1 MEAPSRSRP
10 RICDRWL
17 EFRSSWP
24 SRRPRAPCAASDQP
38 SRSSRSR
45 RGGRRAAASFA
56 RRRAGRGVATC
67 TATAAWLARP
77 TNFALIRE
85 ESAPYSQHFLQ
96 NAAQLADNLE
106 WYTSNVDADVGRQ
119 LKAEIVEFAA
129 QYRRDGYTPYGPM
142 PGLPDLQTAYDALS
156 AHFARYQ
163 STPSG
168 FATPLPEALVGT
180 IERNVANAR
189 RMPPNI
195 LWPLGT
201 ETEPVGGEGGGRG
214 GERGI
219 GEDHAVVRHHRIAAP
234 SGIRQVTPIHVLCAE
249 PRSLLQNSRHKIC
262 IANARKNGRWADSV
276 FGAGHASRH
285 KIYASLSRAR
295 SLSRRLRSSSSACT
309 ACPPSCRSCRRRR
322 RSTARR

>member
-1 MEAPSRSRP
+1 MA
-10 RICDRWL
+10 RISL
-17 EFRSSWP
+17 LLAVAAAAAL
-24 SRRPRAPCAASDQP
+24 RAPP
-38 SRSSRSR
+38 PIN
-45 RGGRRAAASFA
+45 RRALLGAAVA
-56 RRRAGRGVATC
+56 AAAPLRPLRADEPADELPP
-67 TATAAWLARP
+67 APPPPPLEP
-77 TNFALIRE
+77 TPGTPSNFALIRE

-189 RMPPNI
+189 R
-195 LWPLGT
+195 
-201 ETEPVGGEGGGRG
+201 
-214 GERGI
+214 
-219 GEDHAVVRHHRIAAP
+219 
-234 SGIRQVTPIHVLCAE
+234 
-249 PRSLLQNSRHKIC
+249 
-262 IANARKNGRWADSV
+262 NGRWADRAAAAAAV
-276 FGAGHASRH
+276 AASE
-285 KIYASLSRAR
+285 
-295 SLSRRLRSSSSACT
+295 
-309 ACPPSCRSCRRRR
+309 
-322 RSTARR
+322 

>member
-1 MEAPSRSRP
+1 MSRSVALALALAAAPTAAALSPRLSRRSIATFCAAAALPRRLAIADDVSEAPQTT
-10 RICDRWL
+10 
-17 EFRSSWP
+17 
-24 SRRPRAPCAASDQP
+24 ASTVP
-38 SRSSRSR
+38 
-45 RGGRRAAASFA
+45 A
-56 RRRAGRGVATC
+56 
-67 TATAAWLARP
+67 
-77 TNFALIRE
+77 NFALIRE

-189 RMPPNI
+189 R
-195 LWPLGT
+195 
-201 ETEPVGGEGGGRG
+201 
-214 GERGI
+214 
-219 GEDHAVVRHHRIAAP
+219 
-234 SGIRQVTPIHVLCAE
+234 
-249 PRSLLQNSRHKIC
+249 
-262 IANARKNGRWADSV
+262 NGRWADRAAAAAAAV
-276 FGAGHASRH
+276 AASE
-285 KIYASLSRAR
+285 
-295 SLSRRLRSSSSACT
+295 
-309 ACPPSCRSCRRRR
+309 
-322 RSTARR
+322 

>member
-1 MEAPSRSRP
+1 MSRSVALALALAAAPIAAALSPHLSRRSIATLCAAAALPRRLAIADDVSEAPQTASN
-10 RICDRWL
+10 
-17 EFRSSWP
+17 
-24 SRRPRAPCAASDQP
+24 APA
-38 SRSSRSR
+38 
-45 RGGRRAAASFA
+45 
-56 RRRAGRGVATC
+56 
-67 TATAAWLARP
+67 
-77 TNFALIRE
+77 NFALIRE

-189 RMPPNI
+189 R
-195 LWPLGT
+195 
-201 ETEPVGGEGGGRG
+201 
-214 GERGI
+214 
-219 GEDHAVVRHHRIAAP
+219 
-234 SGIRQVTPIHVLCAE
+234 
-249 PRSLLQNSRHKIC
+249 
-262 IANARKNGRWADSV
+262 NGRWADRAAAAAV
-276 FGAGHASRH
+276 VAASE
-285 KIYASLSRAR
+285 
-295 SLSRRLRSSSSACT
+295 
-309 ACPPSCRSCRRRR
+309 
-322 RSTARR
+322 

>member
-1 MEAPSRSRP
+1 M
-10 RICDRWL
+10 
-17 EFRSSWP
+17 
-24 SRRPRAPCAASDQP
+24 
-38 SRSSRSR
+38 
-45 RGGRRAAASFA
+45 AAAA
-56 RRRAGRGVATC
+56 PLRPLRAEE
-67 TATAAWLARP
+67 LAEELPPAPPPPLRP
-77 TNFALIRE
+77 LRVDEPAPGTPSNFALIRE

-189 RMPPNI
+189 
-195 LWPLGT
+195 
-201 ETEPVGGEGGGRG
+201 
-214 GERGI
+214 
-219 GEDHAVVRHHRIAAP
+219 
-234 SGIRQVTPIHVLCAE
+234 
-249 PRSLLQNSRHKIC
+249 
-262 IANARKNGRWADSV
+262 KNGRWADRAAAAAAV
-276 FGAGHASRH
+276 AASE
-285 KIYASLSRAR
+285 
-295 SLSRRLRSSSSACT
+295 
-309 ACPPSCRSCRRRR
+309 
-322 RSTARR
+322 

>member
-1 MEAPSRSRP
+1 MSRTS
-10 RICDRWL
+10 L
-17 EFRSSWP
+17 FLAAAAAAAL
-24 SRRPRAPCAASDQP
+24 RAPP
-38 SRSSRSR
+38 PVN
-45 RGGRRAAASFA
+45 RRALLGAAVA
-56 RRRAGRGVATC
+56 AAAPLRPLRADEPAEELPPAPQPLPGGA
-67 TATAAWLARP
+67 P

-106 WYTSNVDADVGRQ
+106 WYTSNVDADVGRL

-189 RMPPNI
+189 R
-195 LWPLGT
+195 
-201 ETEPVGGEGGGRG
+201 
-214 GERGI
+214 
-219 GEDHAVVRHHRIAAP
+219 
-234 SGIRQVTPIHVLCAE
+234 
-249 PRSLLQNSRHKIC
+249 
-262 IANARKNGRWADSV
+262 NGRWADRAAAV
-276 FGAGHASRH
+276 AASQ
-285 KIYASLSRAR
+285 
-295 SLSRRLRSSSSACT
+295 
-309 ACPPSCRSCRRRR
+309 
-322 RSTARR
+322 

>member
-1 MEAPSRSRP
+1 MSRSVALALALAAAPTAAALRVPQLSRRSIATFCAAAALPPRLANADDVSEAPQTIASN
-10 RICDRWL
+10 
-17 EFRSSWP
+17 
-24 SRRPRAPCAASDQP
+24 APA
-38 SRSSRSR
+38 
-45 RGGRRAAASFA
+45 
-56 RRRAGRGVATC
+56 
-67 TATAAWLARP
+67 
-77 TNFALIRE
+77 NFALIRE

-189 RMPPNI
+189 R
-195 LWPLGT
+195 
-201 ETEPVGGEGGGRG
+201 
-214 GERGI
+214 
-219 GEDHAVVRHHRIAAP
+219 
-234 SGIRQVTPIHVLCAE
+234 
-249 PRSLLQNSRHKIC
+249 
-262 IANARKNGRWADSV
+262 NGRWADRAAAAAAAV
-276 FGAGHASRH
+276 AASE
-285 KIYASLSRAR
+285 
-295 SLSRRLRSSSSACT
+295 
-309 ACPPSCRSCRRRR
+309 
-322 RSTARR
+322 

>member
-1 MEAPSRSRP
+1 MSRTS
-10 RICDRWL
+10 L
-17 EFRSSWP
+17 FLAAAAAAAL
-24 SRRPRAPCAASDQP
+24 RAPP
-38 SRSSRSR
+38 PVN
-45 RGGRRAAASFA
+45 RRALLGAAVA
-56 RRRAGRGVATC
+56 AAAPLRPLRADEPAEELPPAPPPLPGGA
-67 TATAAWLARP
+67 P
-77 TNFALIRE
+77 TNFDLIRE

-189 RMPPNI
+189 R
-195 LWPLGT
+195 
-201 ETEPVGGEGGGRG
+201 
-214 GERGI
+214 
-219 GEDHAVVRHHRIAAP
+219 
-234 SGIRQVTPIHVLCAE
+234 
-249 PRSLLQNSRHKIC
+249 
-262 IANARKNGRWADSV
+262 NGRWADRAAAAAAV
-276 FGAGHASRH
+276 AASE
-285 KIYASLSRAR
+285 
-295 SLSRRLRSSSSACT
+295 
-309 ACPPSCRSCRRRR
+309 
-322 RSTARR
+322 